1 MGRTDGRTDVV
12 KDRQRRADAR
22 EGGGEWVW
30 GRWMDRQTDGQT
42 DGWTD
47 GRMDRRTDGQM
58 DGWTD
63 GRMDRQ
69 TDGQMD
75 GWTDGRMPGKGAEAL
90 VGVNRRVDGQTE

>member
-1 MGRTDGRTDVV
+1 M

-42 DGWTD
+42 
-47 GRMDRRTDGQM
+47 

>member
-47 GRMDRRTDGQM
+47 GRMDR
-58 DGWTD
+58 
-63 GRMDRQ
+63 Q

>member
-47 GRMDRRTDGQM
+47 GRMDRWTDAGEGGGGFGWDEQRG
-58 DGWTD
+58 GWTD
-63 GRMDRQ
+63 RVMGGQ
-69 TDGQMD
+69 TDA
-75 GWTDGRMPGKGAEAL
+75 AE
-90 VGVNRRVDGQTE
+90 GV

>member
-30 GRWMDRQTDGQT
+30 GRWMDRQTDGQ
-42 DGWTD
+42 
-47 GRMDRRTDGQM
+47 M

-63 GRMDRQ
+63 GRMDRW
-69 TDGQMD
+69 TDAGEGGGGFGWGEQRG
-75 GWTDGRMPGKGAEAL
+75 GWTD
-90 VGVNRRVDGQTE
+90 RVMGGQTDAAEGV